1 MKSLELLTTFA
12 KSFNLILQ
20 LKNIKQNIRFWQSA

>member
-1 MKSLELLTTFA
+1 MKNLELFTVFA
-12 KSFNLILQ
+12 RYFNLTLQ